1 MDFRGSPLKIIHIG
15 PVYPYRGGISHYVAS
30 LTKTLSKDYEVE
42 VISFRSQFPKWL
54 YPGSSDKDPSH
65 QKHEVEA
72 EYLLSPL
79 DPLSWMKTI
88 RTIQE
93 NHPDFIIIHWWVT
106 YWSIANAVI
115 ASSMRKLD
123 IPVLFL
129 IHNVFPHESHWWDKS
144 LARIGLRK
152 GYAFIVHT
160 ENESKKLKELIPDA
174 EVSTCPL
181 PLFDFTN
188 SQGLSKEA
196 ARSELDLPQQVPI
209 LLFFGI
215 VRPYKGLDILLEAI
229 TVLKKTSQEI
239 FLVVAGEIWEG
250 KRRYRKKITA
260 NKLSE
265 HVILI
270 DQYIPNE
277 SLPLYFSA
285 ADAFV
290 APYIGGTASA
300 ALALAL
306 NFGIPSITTEHIAS
320 GISLPDDAHLSVCRA
335 GDVQDLANKIN
346 SALNIPGVEYFPSSH
361 TQRSWDNMV
370 ETITH
375 FWRNLGR
382 EQQK

>member
-1 MDFRGSPLKIIHIG
+1 
-15 PVYPYRGGISHYVAS
+15 
-30 LTKTLSKDYEVE
+30 
-42 VISFRSQFPKWL
+42 
-54 YPGSSDKDPSH
+54 
-65 QKHEVEA
+65 
-72 EYLLSPL
+72 
-79 DPLSWMKTI
+79 MKTI
-88 RTIQE
+88 RTIQDM
-93 NHPDFIIIHWWVT
+93 HPDFIIIHWWVT

-115 ASSMRKLD
+115 ASSMKKLD

-129 IHNVFPHESHWWDKS
+129 IHNVFPPESHWWDKS
-144 LARIGLRK
+144 LTRIGLQN
-152 GYAFIVHT
+152 GNAFIAHT
-160 ENESKKLKELIPDA
+160 ENEAKKLRELIPEA

-181 PLFDFTN
+181 PLFDFTY

-229 TVLKKTSQEI
+229 SILKNSAQEI

-250 KRRYRKKITA
+250 KSRYQKKIA
-260 NKLSE
+260 ADKLSE
-265 HVILI
+265 DVILV

-277 SLPLYFSA
+277 RVPLYFSA

-306 NFGIPSITTEHIAS
+306 NFGIPSVTTKHIAS
-320 GISLPDDAHLSVCRA
+320 GISQPNNVHLSICEA
-335 GDVQDLANKIN
+335 GDAQDLVDKIHFT
-346 SALNIPGVEYFPSSH
+346 LNIPRVENFPSPH
-361 TQRSWDNMV
+361 AQRSWDNMAG
-370 ETITH
+370 TIYKI
-375 FWRNLGR
+375 WKNLGK